1 MGLIDKLIDKVFDS
15 IKKGKT
21 DAVLKKAIR
30 ANPELKKSMDD
41 LKSSSQILIDK
52 FEKIAKERGIKLK

>member
-30 ANPELKKSMDD
+30 ANPKLKSKMKS
-41 LKSSSQILIDK
+41 LESSSQALIDE
-52 FEKIAKERGIKLK
+52 FEKIAKEKGIKLK

>member
-15 IKKGKT
+15 FKKGKT

-52 FEKIAKERGIKLK
+52 FEKIAKEKGIKLK

>member
-30 ANPELKKSMDD
+30 ANPELKSKMKS
-41 LKSSSQILIDK
+41 LESSSQALIDE

>member
-41 LKSSSQILIDK
+41 
-52 FEKIAKERGIKLK
+52 

>member
-52 FEKIAKERGIKLK
+52 FEKIAKEKGIKLK